1 MISYILLLIRYT
13 RAWGV
18 FMIENSEVMRK
29 VLTTLINI
37 SGRKTTEGR
46 AVFVMD
52 SLIKKLEGTY
62 DFLKHVEVT
71 DTRFLEDGVFITV
84 MSDLDSVSSTEVGT
98 AIHAIIVTMTEM
110 MGRDAGHFFMKEI
123 SRNIGDE
130 YYSTISDM
138 GVDLSLM
145 QLEHEVNEMEK
156 RLLKTRKNDWL
167 T

>member
-1 MISYILLLIRYT
+1 MI
-13 RAWGV
+13 G
-18 FMIENSEVMRK
+18 NSEVMRK

-98 AIHAIIVTMTEM
+98 AIHAIIVTMNEM
-110 MGRDAGHFFMKEI
+110 MGGDAGHFFMKEI

-156 RLLKTRKNDWL
+156 RLLKTRKND
-167 T
+167 